1 MSVLARASASPGAG
15 LDVRV
20 VNRVCPGTPRCS
32 FTIFIRLRRAVHSQ
46 QLSLRAPASSAALR
60 PSQ

>member
-20 VNRVCPGTPRCS
+20 CEPRVSRHPEA
-32 FTIFIRLRRAVHSQ
+32 FIHIFILLRRAVHSQ